1 MEIQEIIQALEDS
14 KKTLDQLTI
23 QLANASKERNTKELE
38 YNKKIQVEIEKARQ
52 EGIQATLIKDIVKSR
67 LAELMFELNMAA
79 SKETFFNNRLKD
91 ERENSKILIT
101 LLRFTIFILN
111 FLLSDQTP
119 LQCLDTHYLNI
130 HYYIH
135 IVLLSYVSFLYCL
148 H

>member
-67 LAELMFELNMAA
+67 LAELMFEMNMAA
-79 SKETFFNNRLKD
+79 SKEAFFNNRLKD
-91 ERENSKILIT
+91 ERSNIEIL
-101 LLRFTIFILN
+101 RTI
-111 FLLSDQTP
+111 
-119 LQCLDTHYLNI
+119 
-130 HYYIH
+130 
-135 IVLLSYVSFLYCL
+135 LSYQKETIKLV
-148 H
+148 

>member
-1 MEIQEIIQALEDS
+1 MENVGFVNTSTKDVLIVQESQNLNYGKEMKMEIQEIIQALEDS

-67 LAELMFELNMAA
+67 LAELMFEMNMAA

-101 LLRFTIFILN
+101 LL
-111 FLLSDQTP
+111 
-119 LQCLDTHYLNI
+119 
-130 HYYIH
+130 
-135 IVLLSYVSFLYCL
+135 SFKKEEMKLI
-148 H
+148 